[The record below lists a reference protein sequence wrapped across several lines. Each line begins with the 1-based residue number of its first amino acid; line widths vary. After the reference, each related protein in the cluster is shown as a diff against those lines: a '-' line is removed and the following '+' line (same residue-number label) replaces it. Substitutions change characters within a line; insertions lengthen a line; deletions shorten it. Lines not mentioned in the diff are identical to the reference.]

1 MGKTADW
8 NTGPVDQICCGG
20 RGGDLLR
27 PSSSTR
33 SYPHG
38 EKNAL
43 KMTIFWLNKCL
54 DPFKLKN
61 PLSLSLRTCV
71 FMRNASYRI
80 DAQSLSKGREGKIW
94 RRQYN
99 VLQRETNWDLSAF
112 TSAARQFHGSSASVR
127 YQEEKKP
134 ETLQELVETT
144 ERPQT
149 ALTVG
154 QKGQVL
160 GMRAYYFHDIY

>member
-1 MGKTADW
+1 
-8 NTGPVDQICCGG
+8 
-20 RGGDLLR
+20 
-27 PSSSTR
+27 
-33 SYPHG
+33 
-38 EKNAL
+38 
-43 KMTIFWLNKCL
+43 MTIFWLNKCL

-71 FMRNASYRI
+71 FLRHSSFSSQI
-80 DAQSLSKGREGKIW
+80 DAQSLTSKAKGHEGKIW
-94 RRQYN
+94 RRQHN
-99 VLQRETNWDLSAF
+99 ILQRERNWDLSAF

-134 ETLQELVETT
+134 ETLQELVEAT

-154 QKGQVL
+154 QKGQIL
-160 GMRAYYFHDIY
+160 GMRAYYLMLEVVS